1 MKSITIHSLDALLAR
16 ELQKQSRAW
25 GRSLNQTIKQL
36 LRHSL
41 GITEP
46 KKSYPKNDFR
56 EFFGAWTTR
65 DAKEFEKNVNVFEK
79 VDPED
84 WQ

>member
-1 MKSITIHSLDALLAR
+1 MKSITIHGLDDMLAR
-16 ELQKQSRAW
+16 QLQKQSRAW
-25 GRSLNQTIKQL
+25 GQSLNKTIKQL

-41 GITEP
+41 GITEQ
-46 KKSYPKNDFR
+46 KKSYPKNDFS
-56 EFFGAWTTR
+56 EFFGKWTTR
-65 DAKEFEKNVNVFEK
+65 DAKEFEKNVDVFEK